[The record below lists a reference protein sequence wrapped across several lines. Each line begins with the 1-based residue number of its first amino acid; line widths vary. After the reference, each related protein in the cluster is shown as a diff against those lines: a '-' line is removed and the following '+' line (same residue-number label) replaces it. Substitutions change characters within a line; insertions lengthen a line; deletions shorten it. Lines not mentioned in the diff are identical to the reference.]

1 MSLPGRVPMYGRSG
15 YCCSFSFFCES
26 VLCSSPPLYS
36 RSPLLRRFGK
46 WGGRP
51 WRKCSGRRGGGAC
64 TARILAG
71 FLVGRKIEFLLPCLP
86 GNQHTN
92 LFLLINFSSML
103 GIYPR
108 ERSTIHPR
116 VCLSYALGVALTDP
130 GGDGFAGG
138 GSGSNENQ
146 ERGMR
151 REGGRRRERQQHMGG
166 TNWPLGLI
174 RGGGGGKGGG
184 RERGPR
190 VDDHQSSRT
199 TATKKVSLLGRLPRH
214 HLCPL
219 PFVVTSSGLI
229 SHVFAPLWLPFIL
242 PSFPQ
247 PWESHFPQL
256 VKNSFGE

>member
-1 MSLPGRVPMYGRSG
+1 ML
-15 YCCSFSFFCES
+15 
-26 VLCSSPPLYS
+26 LPPLYS

-51 WRKCSGRRGGGAC
+51 WRKCSGRRGEGVC

-116 VCLSYALGVALTDP
+116 VCLSYALGVAPTDP
-130 GGDGFAGG
+130 GGDGFGGG

-174 RGGGGGKGGG
+174 RGGGGGGKGGG